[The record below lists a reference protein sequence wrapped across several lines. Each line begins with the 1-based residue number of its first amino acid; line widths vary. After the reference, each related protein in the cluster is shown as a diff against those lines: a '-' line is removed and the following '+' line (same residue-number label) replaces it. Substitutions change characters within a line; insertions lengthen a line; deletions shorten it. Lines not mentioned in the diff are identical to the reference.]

1 MRLSMQRL
9 SSPLLE
15 LNGFKCLA
23 VSVALLCV
31 GLLNLKDRLSVKCQL
46 FLRTR
51 SCTILMSNTKS
62 FPPLLLQ
69 VLRIHGGKVNSNL
82 CELHVIMLL
91 FHQLAQMLT

>member
-31 GLLNLKDRLSVKCQL
+31 GLLTPKRPAKCEVSVILANTIMYNSYEQYKIFSSSTSPSLEDSCGKCKQ
-46 FLRTR
+46 
-51 SCTILMSNTKS
+51 
-62 FPPLLLQ
+62 
-69 VLRIHGGKVNSNL
+69 
-82 CELHVIMLL
+82 
-91 FHQLAQMLT
+91 

>member
-23 VSVALLCV
+23 VSVAL
-31 GLLNLKDRLSVKCQL
+31 NVKCQL

-62 FPPLLLQ
+62 FPPLHLQ
-69 VLRIHGGKVNSNL
+69 VLRIHVEKVNSNL
-82 CELHVIMLL
+82 CEHHVIMLL
-91 FHQLAQMLT
+91 FHQLAQMPT